1 MSDMPP
7 ESKFANNAMKNLM
20 EKTQN
25 VEGHVDEEY

>member
-1 MSDMPP
+1 MPP
-7 ESKFANNAMKNLM
+7 KPKFANNTIINLM